1 MKKTIA
7 RKSSPKKAQP
17 KKKVVAKKSDVKNKQ
32 NVVAFKKPKEQPK
45 KPAAPQPKVHPFA
58 VFMKDRWS
66 ARSFSGHA
74 RKMGSQDT
82 YRKKAV

>member
-7 RKSSPKKAQP
+7 KKTSSKKAQP
-17 KKKVVAKKSDVKNKQ
+17 QKKVVAKKPVSKNKQ
-32 NVVAFKKPKEQPK
+32 NVVAFKKPK
-45 KPAAPQPKVHPFA
+45 AHPFA
-58 VFMKDRWS
+58 AFMKDRWS
-66 ARSFSGHA
+66 ARSFSGHT

>member
-7 RKSSPKKAQP
+7 KKTLPKKVQP
-17 KKKVVAKKSDVKNKQ
+17 KKKVVAKKPESKKKQ
-32 NVVAFKKPKEQPK
+32 NVVAFKKQTEQPV
-45 KPAAPQPKVHPFA
+45 KPTASQPKVHPFA
-58 VFMKDRWS
+58 AFMKDRWS
-66 ARSFSGHA
+66 ARSFSGHT

>member
-7 RKSSPKKAQP
+7 KKTSPKKAQP
-17 KKKVVAKKSDVKNKQ
+17 AKKVVAKKTDSKKKQ
-32 NVVAFKKPKEQPK
+32 NVVAFKKPKEQAQ
-45 KPAAPQPKVHPFA
+45 KPTAPQPKVHPFA
-58 VFMKDRWS
+58 AFMKDRWS
-66 ARSFSGHA
+66 ARNFSGHA

>member
-7 RKSSPKKAQP
+7 KKSLPKKSQP
-17 KKKVVAKKSDVKNKQ
+17 KKNVVAKKADTKKKQ
-32 NVVAFKKPKEQPK
+32 NIVAFKKPKAQTE
-45 KPAAPQPKVHPFA
+45 KPAAPQPKAHPFSA
-58 VFMKDRWS
+58 FMKDRWS
-66 ARSFSGHA
+66 ARSFSGNV

>member
-7 RKSSPKKAQP
+7 KKTSPKKAQP
-17 KKKVVAKKSDVKNKQ
+17 KKKVVAKKPDSKKKQ
-32 NVVAFKKPKEQPK
+32 NVVAFKKPKEQLE

-58 VFMKDRWS
+58 AFMKDRWS
-66 ARSFSGHA
+66 ARSFSGHT

>member
-7 RKSSPKKAQP
+7 KKTLSKKAQP
-17 KKKVVAKKSDVKNKQ
+17 KKKK
-32 NVVAFKKPKEQPK
+32 NVVAFKKPKEQPQ
-45 KPAAPQPKVHPFA
+45 KPTAPQPKVHPFA
-58 VFMKDRWS
+58 AFMKDRWS
-66 ARSFSGHA
+66 ARNFSGHA